1 MHFFNNFGLFDSSKK
16 TWQKQPKN
24 DITILKNFLGEE
36 LCNFVNDS
44 ATSILK
50 YVDWFEATF
59 GIIPELREIRNI
71 SCATL
76 IADKFNQTQ
85 FSGFLVKYLESGEQ
99 VRYSE
104 TVSGRS
110 INYLKMLAR
119 TFGTKTGASEEEAL
133 KYIFGSLFIYFLG
146 SRREKW
152 AKDALRALYGPML
165 CTDAKSGLEEANN
178 IDLPY
183 WVEDD
188 LFLGQFKPVSDFE
201 KTVNYAVA
209 NFEHLIDVENAFNAK
224 FKFIFISPNK
234 EVLCNNG
241 TFEFSLEEMLNMDA
255 KNAELKPIE
264 WIGSVESDEYFNG
277 INQTNATIIEQ
288 EANDDCNLKEEIKKQ
303 KTYAIDR
310 FRDKF
315 NEIGFDKKRGGDVVY
330 DKKNKHSFFYNG
342 PIGKK
347 YDLELEKEGMFPVLP
362 VFDKISN
369 KFNLSDKFISDDEEI
384 ILIDNSLSIRKY
396 GVGNIKRS
404 LRRKI
409 SDNAFDRFS
418 KFLNASINPS
428 DGQNAERV
436 KKVINQIN
444 NEYGFNLD
452 TGMFVLSDKGFSKG
466 RYSVSFAKKKEDIE
480 KESVLLV

>member
-224 FKFIFISPNK
+224 FKFIFI
-234 EVLCNNG
+234 
-241 TFEFSLEEMLNMDA
+241 
-255 KNAELKPIE
+255 
-264 WIGSVESDEYFNG
+264 
-277 INQTNATIIEQ
+277 
-288 EANDDCNLKEEIKKQ
+288 
-303 KTYAIDR
+303 
-310 FRDKF
+310 
-315 NEIGFDKKRGGDVVY
+315 
-330 DKKNKHSFFYNG
+330 
-342 PIGKK
+342 
-347 YDLELEKEGMFPVLP
+347 
-362 VFDKISN
+362 
-369 KFNLSDKFISDDEEI
+369 
-384 ILIDNSLSIRKY
+384 
-396 GVGNIKRS
+396 
-404 LRRKI
+404 
-409 SDNAFDRFS
+409 
-418 KFLNASINPS
+418 
-428 DGQNAERV
+428 
-436 KKVINQIN
+436 
-444 NEYGFNLD
+444 
-452 TGMFVLSDKGFSKG
+452 
-466 RYSVSFAKKKEDIE
+466 
-480 KESVLLV
+480 